1 MTVRVNPERST
12 GETGE
17 FGEIPYRE
25 NTKYGEIENIEGFSE
40 NGEGF
45 SENGEGFSE
54 NGEGFSKNGEG
65 FSDDPEYFTKMNL
78 HHLSSKITEIT
89 EKNFVII
96 CLIK

>member
-1 MTVRVNPERST
+1 MTVVWGNLERLHGVTPE
-12 GETGE
+12 GFPENAK
-17 FGEIPYRE
+17 YRE
-25 NTKYGEIENIEGFSE
+25 IAKYGETT
-40 NGEGF
+40 GEGF
-45 SENGEGFSE
+45 ST

-78 HHLSSKITEIT
+78 HHLSSKITKIT